1 MTRVATNVRTCKRII
16 TKIVARATYNTSN
29 AIICCCLRFH
39 ITHSLRT
46 TRRTLWFVPARF
58 VGFWNTVST

>member
-1 MTRVATNVRTCKRII
+1 MTRVATKVRTCKMII

-46 TRRTLWFVPARF
+46 VLSILLHLPAKY
-58 VGFWNTVST
+58 VGFWNIVST